1 MQKQQVGVLW
11 PIDILTFQNS
21 IRDLLKSVTTSGI
34 LLEHFHK
41 ERERE
46 RENMLPNC
54 VVFLCLLFDLCSKY
68 KLRV

>member
-11 PIDILTFQNS
+11 HVDILTFQNS

-46 RENMLPNC
+46 G
-54 VVFLCLLFDLCSKY
+54 KY
-68 KLRV
+68 AS